1 MLVWRS
7 SLCYKA
13 SIALYDGIRCSDRMT
28 GHKIPLS
35 RAQRYGLRSLE
46 SELLEE
52 PAVLPC
58 LVLLLKDLFDALLG
72 VDTLARLAQCLV
84 GYRVL
89 EGFEF
94 ECVTGGH
101 EVVVVYDLQERLDL
115 APLCELLGSHPLCD
129 FTRVAVY
136 TSDDSMGVWAGLGTL
151 VRSLEDH
158 GFAAGV
164 ASREDDADLRDKGD
178 TRRLSV
184 CCTLARYAC
193 C

>member
-1 MLVWRS
+1 M
-7 SLCYKA
+7 
-13 SIALYDGIRCSDRMT
+13 
-28 GHKIPLS
+28 HLS
-35 RAQRYGLRSLE
+35 A
-46 SELLEE
+46 
-52 PAVLPC
+52 LPC
-58 LVLLLKDLFDALLG
+58 LNP
-72 VDTLARLAQCLV
+72 
-84 GYRVL
+84 L
-89 EGFEF
+89 EGSEASRQADAVHRAHLSALPCYPSFP
-94 ECVTGGH
+94 CPAPPLAH
-101 EVVVVYDLQERLDL
+101 LQERLDL

-164 ASREDDADLRDKGD
+164 ASREDDADLRDKGN